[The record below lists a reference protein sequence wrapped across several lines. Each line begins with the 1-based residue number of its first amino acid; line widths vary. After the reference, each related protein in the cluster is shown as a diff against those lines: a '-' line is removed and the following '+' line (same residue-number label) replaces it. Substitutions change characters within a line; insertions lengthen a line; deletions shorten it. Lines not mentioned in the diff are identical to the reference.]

1 MKLMHLSDLHI
12 GKRVNEYNLMEDQK
26 FILNKI
32 LGIIDETKPDAVL
45 IAGDVYDKSM
55 PSADAV
61 ELFDWFLSSIAGRK
75 IPCLVISGN
84 HDSPER
90 IAFGST
96 IMSGQ
101 GIYMSPVF
109 DGTIGKVTLTD
120 DHGAVHIYRIPFVKP
135 AHVRACYPDEAVESF
150 DEAMASVLDKIQVD
164 ANERN
169 VLMVH
174 QFITGSGTEPE
185 RSESEAITVGGT
197 DNINMKLFDAYDY
210 VALGHLHK
218 AQSVG
223 RETVRYSG
231 SPLKYSFSECRH
243 EKSVTLVHLGR
254 KGEVSIEK
262 IPLIPIRDMREI
274 KGPISEILSKDTYEG
289 TNTDDYV
296 RVILTDEDEVIDAIG
311 QVKSVYP
318 HVMRLEFDNLRSRT
332 VNTKTAA
339 DNIDEKSELSLFAE
353 FYKLQNL
360 VEPDDEKMAI
370 VSEIFEKIG
379 GVF

>member
-1 MKLMHLSDLHI
+1 MKLVHLSDLHI
-12 GKRVNEYNLMEDQK
+12 GKRVNEYSLLEDQEY
-26 FILNKI
+26 ILNRI
-32 LGIIDETKPDAVL
+32 FEIIDETRPDAVL

-55 PSADAV
+55 PSAEAV
-61 ELFDWFLSSIAGRK
+61 ELFDWFLSGIAGRK
-75 IPCLVISGN
+75 IPCFVISGN

-96 IMSGQ
+96 IMAGQ

-109 DGTIGKVTLTD
+109 DGTIGKVTLSD
-120 DHGAVHIYRIPFVKP
+120 DHGPVHIYRIPFVKP
-135 AHVRACYPDEAVESF
+135 AHVRACYQDETVESY
-150 DEAMASVLDKIQVD
+150 DEAMACVLDKVQLD

-174 QFITGSGTEPE
+174 QFITGSGMEPE

-197 DNINMKLFDAYDY
+197 DNINMKRFDDYDY

-223 RETVRYSG
+223 RDTVRYSG

-243 EKSVTLVHLGR
+243 EKSVTLVHLGG
-254 KGEVSIEK
+254 KGEVAIEK
-262 IPLIPIRDMREI
+262 IPLVPIRDMREI
-274 KGPISEILSKDTYEG
+274 RGPIGEILSKNTYEG
-289 TNTDDYV
+289 TNTQDYV
-296 RVILTDEDEVIDAIG
+296 RVVLTDEDEVIDAIG
-311 QVKSVYP
+311 QVRSVYP
-318 HVMRLEFDNLRSRT
+318 NVMRLEFDNLRSRT

-339 DNIDEKSELSLFAE
+339 DHIDEKSDLSLFAE
-353 FYKLQNL
+353 FYKLQNS

-379 GVF
+379 GAL